1 VSDRPAA
8 PRRTRV
14 VFIGTGPFAVPS
26 LRRLAADP
34 QVRIVGIVTAPP
46 RPAGRGRKIVRS
58 PVQEAAEPL
67 RLRPVRTPER
77 LRAPASLQS
86 VLSLAPDL
94 VILADY
100 GQLVPAPL
108 LELPLGALNL
118 HPSLLPRHRGASPIP
133 ATILAGDRETGVT
146 LMRMD
151 EGLDSG
157 PILATERVAL
167 TGAESTPEL
176 EERLAAVAADL
187 VARSIG
193 PWARGELT
201 PRPQAQAGVTTTR
214 PLRRDDGRLDPQ
226 RTAAELE
233 RQVRA
238 YQPWPGSWL
247 ETPAGRIVVWRAEA
261 TDADDADRVS
271 GAPGDAPGSIVGD
284 GDGLA
289 LTTADGR
296 LRLLEVQPAG
306 KNRMTGPAFRRGR
319 PSVAGSK
326 LLPAASGGSGR
337 SSSGSG
343 RGP

>member
-1 VSDRPAA
+1 MIGRTAA
-8 PRRTRV
+8 PRRARV

-46 RPAGRGRKIVRS
+46 RPAGRGRKIARS
-58 PVQEAAEPL
+58 PVHEAAEPL
-67 RLRPVRTPER
+67 RLRPVHTPER
-77 LRAPASLQS
+77 LRAPASLRA

-94 VILADY
+94 AILADY

-108 LELPLGALNL
+108 LDLPLGALNL

-146 LMRMD
+146 LIRMD
-151 EGLDSG
+151 AGLDSG
-157 PILATERVAL
+157 PILAVEPIAL
-167 TGAESTPEL
+167 TGDESTPEL
-176 EERLAAVAADL
+176 EERLAAVAAEL
-187 VARSIG
+187 LARSLG
-193 PWARGELT
+193 PWLRGELT
-201 PRPQAQAGVTTTR
+201 ARPQPPTGVTTTR

-226 RTAAELE
+226 RPAVELE

-247 ETPAGRIVVWRAEA
+247 ETPVGRIAVWRAEA
-261 TDADDADRVS
+261 TDQDSASSETPGTLVADAD
-271 GAPGDAPGSIVGD
+271 GF
-284 GDGLA
+284 A
-289 LTTADGR
+289 LVTAEGR

-306 KNRMTGPAFRRGR
+306 RNRMTGASFRRGR
-319 PSVAGSK
+319 PSVAGAK
-326 LLPAASGGSGR
+326 VLPAAASGGSGR

>member
-1 VSDRPAA
+1 
-8 PRRTRV
+8 
-14 VFIGTGPFAVPS
+14 
-26 LRRLAADP
+26 
-34 QVRIVGIVTAPP
+34 
-46 RPAGRGRKIVRS
+46 
-58 PVQEAAEPL
+58 
-67 RLRPVRTPER
+67 
-77 LRAPASLQS
+77 LRA
-86 VLSLAPDL
+86 VLSLAPEL

-108 LELPLGALNL
+108 LDLPLGALNL

-151 EGLDSG
+151 AGLDSG
-157 PILATERVAL
+157 PILAVERVAL
-167 TGAESTPEL
+167 TGDESTPEL

-187 VARSIG
+187 LGRSIG
-193 PWARGELT
+193 PWLRGELT
-201 PRPQAQAGVTTTR
+201 PRPQPRTGVTTTL

-226 RTAAELE
+226 LPAADLE

-247 ETPAGRIVVWRAEA
+247 ETPAGRIAVWRAEA
-261 TDADDADRVS
+261 TDRGLPAAT
-271 GAPGDAPGSIVGD
+271 PGSLIADAD
-284 GDGLA
+284 GDGLS
-289 LTTADGR
+289 LVTADGR

-319 PSVAGSK
+319 PSIVGAMVLAPTVSAGS
-326 LLPAASGGSGR
+326 PR